1 MIPRHSEGVFHVYST
16 SNPTA
21 RGTFSL
27 QCPTVHGAAS
37 ENAWRKYD
45 SDFLGTQQPFLLRV
59 IMWLQVKQIIPPR
72 SRDYPLP
79 SSSMSSLRG
88 PRFVEVWW
96 LALGVQISPT
106 PHFSNCRDTRA
117 FLAHLAPASRAA
129 NQNPAYEVE
138 ARGFVRREAEPT
150 IKYIRARKFEDN
162 SFITSHSSSQASQES
177 STFNLQT
184 SRQQS

>member
-1 MIPRHSEGVFHVYST
+1 MASSEAN
-16 SNPTA
+16 NPSA
-21 RGTFSL
+21 KSGLSIASFS
-27 QCPTVHGAAS
+27 
-37 ENAWRKYD
+37 
-45 SDFLGTQQPFLLRV
+45 
-59 IMWLQVKQIIPPR
+59 R
-72 SRDYPLP
+72 SA
-79 SSSMSSLRG
+79 LRG

-96 LALGVQISPT
+96 LALGAQISPT
-106 PHFSNCRDTRA
+106 PHFSNCRDARV

-184 SRQQS
+184 TVLKIYLSRKPKRGDPSCRPLPNPSKPSYA

>member
-1 MIPRHSEGVFHVYST
+1 MDEYAMIPRHSEGVFHVYST

-27 QCPTVHGAAS
+27 QCLTVHGTAA
-37 ENAWRKYD
+37 ENAWKKYD
-45 SDFLGTQQPFLLRV
+45 SDFLRTQQRVLLRV

-72 SRDYPLP
+72 SRGYPLP
-79 SSSMSSLRG
+79 SFPRSSLRG

-96 LALGVQISPT
+96 LALGVQSIRRHISG
-106 PHFSNCRDTRA
+106 NCRDTRA

-138 ARGFVRREAEPT
+138 G
-150 IKYIRARKFEDN
+150 
-162 SFITSHSSSQASQES
+162 
-177 STFNLQT
+177 
-184 SRQQS
+184 